1 MVNLNKQEE
10 HYFNLAQH
18 IDLSEI
24 DYPTIMRDQVR
35 HTYIYLACGGGLFI
49 VSFVFF
55 IAELMPKVKGIGA
68 GAVSIMLLIALFCF
82 FHAMRYQK
90 EMETRVT
97 YEILQKIHAI
107 EGKNGFLW
115 RINAVI
121 NAYCVAEYG
130 GLPEEVQ
137 QIQTSS
143 QSGGIE
149 MSEIRLYKDL
159 IEKVIQWYQAQS
171 KE

>member
-1 MVNLNKQEE
+1 MLNLNKQEE

-24 DYPTIMRDQVR
+24 DYPAIMRDQVR
-35 HTYIYLACGGGLFI
+35 HTYIYLVCGGALFI
-49 VSFVFF
+49 ISFVFF
-55 IAELMPKVKGIGA
+55 IAELIPNVTGIGA
-68 GAVSIMLLIALFCF
+68 GTVSIMLLVSLYCF

-97 YEILQKIHAI
+97 YEILQKIHTI

-115 RINAVI
+115 RINSII
-121 NAYCVAEYG
+121 NAYCVDKYG
-130 GLPEEVQ
+130 GLPGEVQ

-149 MSEIRLYKDL
+149 MFEIRLYKDL
-159 IEKVIQWYQAQS
+159 IEQVVLWYQTLPPR
-171 KE
+171 